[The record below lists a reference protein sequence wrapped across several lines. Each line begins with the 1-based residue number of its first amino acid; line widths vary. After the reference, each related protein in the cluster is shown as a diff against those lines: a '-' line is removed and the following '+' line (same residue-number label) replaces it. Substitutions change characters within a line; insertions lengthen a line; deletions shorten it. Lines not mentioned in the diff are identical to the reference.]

1 MPRNPLNPLME
12 FTPADVLELNV
23 EEFAPADAVNHIPNP
38 FPEDSAARWGFYIH
52 PDIEN
57 TYVEAQTTQ
66 TTWDPFD
73 PADLA
78 YTVPART
85 AAAASASATTSTSVT
100 LTFTQPTLDRLKLGG
115 AVRVGS
121 SLYVL
126 NTPALATAAA
136 PQLGMPGYAK
146 NNPDGT
152 FPMQLTVTAFTS
164 TTVTVTTPSAVTVG
178 AIALPSNHFVRTNG
192 SLFAIGAGYDQ
203 SAGQDGTAPFTT
215 FGSTTPFAVT
225 AGMAYQTTVDLN
237 GTIRIRT
244 GAGARSTAAH
254 TVALEMHFF
263 DIAGAAITPHT
274 SVSPS
279 GTDTTYRGVRG
290 IAGTVPAGAVT
301 AQLVIRVNV
310 PTLTNVGTPNMSVH
324 WMMSDLSYFEAA
336 TAGEIDVNAQPA
348 PLSNVF
354 GDATRVSI
362 GRETLNVGTMTFR
375 MVGNAYDPL
384 QTNRL
389 AKGRKVQMRIIEPAH
404 RNYLF
409 TGKISNVSAEYP
421 LRNGVVT
428 PIVTVTCTDAA
439 QTWANVSA
447 PDVAHSRRFLE
458 ELAHQV
464 PAPFEMSLVIG
475 DGTGGGGAGDLD
487 FFGMKVDSMSMLDQV
502 VLTRDTWQDFAW
514 IDRIGWLRYFGR
526 VAIDE
531 LLDSTFGGA
540 PGAPR
545 SFTVG
550 EADYQAGVTPT
561 YDSDRIINSVIVK
574 ALRRIGDQTEEWT
587 YGPYIDAV
595 SVQKYGESPAEFRV
609 TTDPTLSYGASAF
622 AAFASAILARS
633 ATPALL
639 FSPAPFH
646 ITKLSALDRASADLA
661 DVFLV
666 SNTAAGYVDV
676 PHRVSTLQH
685 EITPWSWT
693 MTAGFEKELDTQTP
707 TRTPSPVATTTPPAE
722 PEWVTFT
729 KVSPGASMVDIVVE
743 YRITGQLIEWRT
755 SGNLAAAISV
765 PASGDIV
772 NQNVTQSIPAELR
785 PALGNWA
792 WVLSVASN
800 SAYLAITP
808 GGTMTLFAVEGTGTA
823 GTIPSGSAFLGQS
836 PAFVLP

>member
-1 MPRNPLNPLME
+1 MPVNPMNVLME

-23 EEFAPADAVNHIPNP
+23 EEFAPAPSVNHIPNP
-38 FPEDSAARWGFYIH
+38 FPDDAAARWGFYVH
-52 PDIEN
+52 PDIAN
-57 TYVEAQTTQ
+57 AYVDAPSTQ
-66 TTWDPFD
+66 QSWDPHD

-85 AAAASASATTSTSVT
+85 VAATSASATTTTSVT
-100 LTFTQPTLDRLKLGG
+100 LTFTQANLDRLKLGG

-126 NTPALATAAA
+126 NVPALATAAA
-136 PQLGMPGYAK
+136 PQLGMPGFAL

-152 FPMQLTVTAFTS
+152 FPMELIVTAFTT

-178 AIALPSNHFVRTNG
+178 AITLPADHFVRANG

-203 SAGQDGTAPFTT
+203 STGQDGTAPFTT
-215 FGSTTPFAVT
+215 FASSTPFAVT
-225 AGMAYQTTVDLN
+225 AGLAYQTTVDFN
-237 GTIRIRT
+237 GMIRIRT

-254 TVALEMHFF
+254 TVALEMHWF
-263 DIAGAAITPHT
+263 DIAGAAITPST

-279 GTDTTYRGVRG
+279 GTDTTYRGVRS

-310 PTLTNVGTPNMSVH
+310 PTMTNVGTPNMTVH
-324 WMMSDLSYFEAA
+324 WMMSDVSYFEAA
-336 TAGEIDVNAQPA
+336 TAGEINVNAQPA
-348 PLSNVF
+348 PLSNLF

-362 GRETLNVGTMTFR
+362 KRETLNVGTLSFR
-375 MVGNAYDPL
+375 IKGAAYDPL
-384 QTNRL
+384 QSTRL
-389 AKGRKVQMRIIEPAH
+389 AKGRKVQMRIIEPTH
-404 RNYLF
+404 RNRLF

-447 PDVAHSRRFLE
+447 PDVAHSRLYLD

-464 PAPFEMSLVIG
+464 AEPFEMTLVVG
-475 DGTGGGGAGDLD
+475 DGAGGGGAGDLN

-502 VLTRDTWQDFAW
+502 VLTRDTWQDYAW
-514 IDRIGWLRYFGR
+514 IDRAGWLRYFGR

-531 LLDSTFGGA
+531 LLDSTFDGA

-550 EADYQAGVTPT
+550 EADYLASVTPT

-595 SVQKYGESPAEFRV
+595 SVQKYGEAPAEFRV
-609 TTDPTLSYGASAF
+609 TTDPQGTYGASAF
-622 AAFASAILARS
+622 ASFASAILARS
-633 ATPALL
+633 STPALL
-639 FSPAPFH
+639 FTPVPFH
-646 ITKLSALDRASADLA
+646 ITKVSALDRASADLG
-661 DVFLV
+661 DVFLI

-676 PHRVSTLQH
+676 PHRVASIQH

-693 MTAGFEKELDTQTP
+693 MTGGFEKELDTQTP
-707 TRTPSPVATTTPPAE
+707 TRTPSPVATNREAPATIGTGD
-722 PEWVTFT
+722 VTWASAMTGAKSIFT
-729 KVSPGASMVDIVVE
+729 KVIRDTDGNYLLYLRMAFQRAGLTAFDQTVFTLPASHVPATQVE
-743 YRITGQLIEWRT
+743 DPAAVNDTNPASAYFVMFTNGQLRVR
-755 SGNLAAAISV
+755 G
-765 PASGDIV
+765 
-772 NQNVTQSIPAELR
+772 
-785 PALGNWA
+785 
-792 WVLSVASN
+792 
-800 SAYLAITP
+800 
-808 GGTMTLFAVEGTGTA
+808 A
-823 GTIPSGSAFLGQS
+823 GTWPTNTSTYFIGSMLV
-836 PAFVLP
+836 PLTT